1 MNIRRILL
9 SATIAL
15 TAATGAWAVKAWP
28 GQHTAAQPDGTTLS
42 YRIVGDEHCHAF
54 ATTDGFLLA
63 QGQGGHLF
71 YARKAADGELIPST
85 IVAHNPSARP
95 IGETMQ
101 LDQWGTKDF
110 GKVYEQRQAAT
121 GARRAGRLPGG
132 SFPTTGNL
140 KGIILLVEFADNSMQ
155 EGHDS
160 TLFHKLM
167 NDEGCTLE
175 NATGSARDY
184 FIDQSGGLF
193 TPDFDVAG
201 TIKLSHRMAY
211 YGANNSQ
218 GSDSKPGEMVKE
230 ACEQAAEKLGVDF
243 SKYDFDNDGTVDFV
257 YVIYAGYA
265 ESYGASSNTI
275 WPHAAL
281 LDNLGVSCSVGGKK
295 INRYACSSELKYTTG
310 TRVEGIGTFCHEFS
324 HVLGLPDMYNTYSTG
339 SQQVGRWDVMDQGN
353 YNNESHTPPS
363 MSAFERASL
372 GWMELT
378 EIDTPAD
385 SMALPEMT
393 ANKVAYRISTANDNE
408 YFTLENR
415 QQRGWDAY
423 QPGRGLMI
431 MHITYEP
438 SAWAGNYVNAGT
450 FPRYDLVEADGT
462 QGGGEQGDLYPTATN
477 DMFTDYSTP
486 NSLSR
491 SGVPTEK
498 GVTNIRMDGGVIS
511 FTFMKDRL
519 RRPVI
524 GQTTNITPNALTVNW
539 SEVEGAI
546 AYRLHFDEVLP
557 DSINP
562 LLLDEDFDALTEGEY
577 PKSGAT
583 DIGQTLDSYLSSSP
597 WYGTALYSCGGYLRM
612 GGYGQSGTLHTPT
625 IDAGAHGG
633 ELTIALSAR
642 SYPAKNVAFTVEL
655 VDVAS
660 GTTLASQQFKANKAE
675 QTYTMATDGVASHCR
690 FVITTNNER
699 LFVNRLRMVKGT
711 IGADKADSLWILGPK
726 SWDIDS
732 ISGTS
737 YTQTGLESG
746 RTYRF
751 SVAALAEKSLMGSL
765 PSDVGSATTASASTG
780 VATVAPSAAKPVRTE
795 YYDLA
800 GHRLSAPAKGLVI
813 WRKVYADGRVETDK
827 RR

>member
-9 SATIAL
+9 SATVAL
-15 TAATGAWAVKAWP
+15 AATGAWAVKAWP
-28 GQHTAAQPDGTTLS
+28 GLHTVAQPDGTVLS

-63 QGQGGHLF
+63 HGEGGHLF
-71 YARKAADGELIPST
+71 YARKAADGRLLPSAV
-85 IVAHNPSARP
+85 VAHNPSARSN
-95 IGETMQ
+95 GETTQ
-101 LDQWGTKDF
+101 LAQWGTKDF
-110 GKVYEQRQAAT
+110 GKIHEQQQTLAGT
-121 GARRAGRLPGG
+121 KRAGRLPGE

-218 GSDSKPGEMVKE
+218 GSDSNPGEMVKE
-230 ACEQAAEKLGVDF
+230 ACEYAAEKFGVDF

-324 HVLGLPDMYNTYSTG
+324 HVLGLPDMYNTYST
-339 SQQVGRWDVMDQGN
+339 SSLQVGRWDVMDQGN

-385 SMALPEMT
+385 SMTLPEMT

-415 QQRGWDAY
+415 QQQGWDAY
-423 QPGRGLMI
+423 LPGKGLMI

-438 SAWAGNYVNAGT
+438 SAWNGNYVNAGT

-462 QGGGEQGDLYPTATN
+462 QGNGEQSDLYPTADN
-477 DMFTDYSTP
+477 NMFTDYSSP

-491 SGVPTEK
+491 SGGPTEK
-498 GVTNIRMDGGVIS
+498 GVTNIRDNDGVIS

-524 GQTTNITPNALTVNW
+524 GETTDITANAFTVNW
-539 SEVEGAI
+539 GEVDGAI

-562 LLLDEDFDALTEGEY
+562 LLLDEDFNALTDGEY
-577 PKSGAT
+577 PKSGT
-583 DIGQTLDSYLSSSP
+583 SDIGQTLDSYLSSSP
-597 WYGTALYSCGGYLRM
+597 WYGTELYSCGGYLRM
-612 GGYGQSGTLHTPT
+612 GGYGQSGKLYTPT
-625 IDAGAHGG
+625 IDAQAQGG
-633 ELTIALSAR
+633 KLTIALDAR

-655 VDVAS
+655 VDVAK
-660 GTTLASQQFKANKAE
+660 GTTLASQSFKANKTE
-675 QTYTMATDGVASHCR
+675 QCYTMPADGIASRCR

-699 LFVNRLRMVKGT
+699 LFINRLRVVKGLVES
-711 IGADKADSLWILGPK
+711 DKADSLWSLGPK

-732 ISGTS
+732 VVGTS
-737 YTQTGLESG
+737 YTQTGLEPG

-751 SVAALAEKSLMGSL
+751 CVSALAEKDLMGSL
-765 PSDVGSATTASASTG
+765 ASDISSATTASASTG
-780 VATVAPSAAKPVRTE
+780 IATVGQSSAEPVRTE

-813 WRKVYADGRVETDK
+813 WRKVYADGRVETGK
-827 RR
+827 SH